1 MAGIP
6 APGLLGAAALVCGAI
21 ALTMALSTAQ
31 AFIGARVGSDHP
43 VHAFLIRAIRGHG
56 LRLFA
61 RIPGLLNTC
70 YCAALPLYLQWILAH
85 FRSAVAYW
93 SERLLNPAVNAA
105 HVAVFALLA
114 LLATRSDGLPPGFV
128 GLASCAFALTPQFY
142 HALSA
147 RNFGLSARGIGLL
160 LLTLFLLVA
169 YLAQAGTL
177 GAASWP
183 ALAVLGWL
191 IWGFST
197 FAQQA
202 LCLVSVILAVASG
215 RYVPLAGTLL
225 GLAVFVA
232 VHPRYSLSYL
242 KYTWR
247 FLQAYRRE
255 LAPIYILAARRSI
268 WRDLLW
274 DVWARAAGGLGPALR
289 YAYGNSVLVAVL
301 LNPLC
306 VLACWAALSGLL
318 PRHGFLAYA
327 GSVTL
332 AGAIAMILTSFRST
346 RFLGE
351 PERYLEAVTPW
362 AVLCAGYVLVTAGQ
376 SALLAAV
383 SAAFLLL
390 DLAQL
395 YASTLLVRH
404 FNDTQ
409 SGELVVLQ
417 AAVRARLPGDV
428 RFCSNNEHY
437 TKMLMQN
444 DWRFAYCVAVGQDYC
459 GMSVREAF
467 SEFPRLQRAAC
478 QRIVTTYRINACLL
492 DRRVFDAL
500 FDAPPP
506 GLRNVSTAYESP
518 RLKLLVLE
526 WAEAEVAA

>member
-1 MAGIP
+1 MAGTP
-6 APGLLGAAALVCGAI
+6 APASLGAI
-21 ALTMALSTAQ
+21 APVCAAILLTMALSTAQ

-43 VHAFLIRAIRGHG
+43 VHAFLIRAIRSHG
-56 LRLFA
+56 LRLFT

-85 FRSAVAYW
+85 FRSAAAYW
-93 SERLLNPAVNAA
+93 GERLLNPTLNAA

-114 LLATRSDGLPPGFV
+114 LLAVHFDQLPFGFV
-128 GLASCAFALTPQFY
+128 GLATCAFALTPQFY

-160 LLTLFLLVA
+160 LLTLFLLAA
-169 YLAQAGTL
+169 YLVQAGIEP
-177 GAASWP
+177 AAGWP
-183 ALAVLGWL
+183 ALVVLGWL

-202 LCLVSVILAVASG
+202 LCIISVILAVAS
-215 RYVPLAGTLL
+215 RQYVPLAGTAL
-225 GLAVFVA
+225 GLAAFVA
-232 VHPRYSLSYL
+232 LHPRYSLSYL
-242 KYTWR
+242 KYTLR
-247 FLQAYRRE
+247 FMQTYRKD
-255 LAPIYILAARRSI
+255 LAPVFILASRRSI

-274 DVWARAAGGLGPALR
+274 DIWSRASGGFGPAVR
-289 YAYGNSVLVAVL
+289 YAYGNSVLVVVL

-306 VLACWAALSGLL
+306 LLGCWAALSNLL
-318 PRHGFLAYA
+318 PPRGFVAYA

-332 AGAIAMILTSFRST
+332 AGTIAMALTSFRVT

-351 PERYLEAVTPW
+351 PERYVEAITPW
-362 AVLCAGYVLVTAGQ
+362 GVLCAAYVLVTSGQ
-376 SALLAAV
+376 GTLLAAV
-383 SAAFLLL
+383 SGLFLML
-390 DLAQL
+390 DLGQL
-395 YASTLLVRH
+395 YASTQLFRH

-409 SGELVVLQ
+409 SGELAALQ
-417 AAVRARLPGDV
+417 GAVRERVPRDV

-459 GMSVREAF
+459 GMSVPEAF
-467 SEFPRLQRAAC
+467 SEFPRLRRAAC
-478 QRIVTTYRINACLL
+478 QRIVTTYRINVCLL

-506 GLRNVSTAYESP
+506 GLRSVSTAYESP
-518 RLKLLVLE
+518 RLKLLVLD
-526 WAEAEVAA
+526 WAEVGA

>member
-1 MAGIP
+1 MAATSAP
-6 APGLLGAAALVCGAI
+6 ASLGAVALACGAI

-31 AFIGARVGSDHP
+31 ALIGARVGSDHP

-85 FRSAVAYW
+85 FRSAVVYW
-93 SERLLNPAVNAA
+93 GERLLNPAVNAA
-105 HVAVFALLA
+105 HVSVFALLA
-114 LLATRSDGLPPGFV
+114 LMVVHFDGLPLGFV
-128 GLASCAFALTPQFY
+128 GLATCAFALTPQFY

-160 LLTLFLLVA
+160 LLTLFLLTA
-169 YLAQAGTL
+169 YLVQAGIVP
-177 GAASWP
+177 AAGWP

-202 LCLVSVILAVASG
+202 LCIVSVILAVAS
-215 RYVPLAGTLL
+215 RQYVPLAGTAL
-225 GLAVFVA
+225 GLAAFVA

-242 KYTWR
+242 KYTLR
-247 FLQAYRRE
+247 FMNTYRKE

-274 DVWARAAGGLGPALR
+274 DVWARASGGPGATLR
-289 YAYGNSVLVAVL
+289 YAYGNSVLVVVL

-306 VLACWAALSGLL
+306 VLACWAAVSGLL
-318 PRHGFLAYA
+318 PPRGLLAYA

-332 AGAIAMILTSFRST
+332 AGAIAMILTSFRAT

-362 AVLCAGYVLVTAGQ
+362 GALCAGYALFTAGQ
-376 SALLAAV
+376 GALLAAV
-383 SAAFLLL
+383 SAVFLLL

-395 YASTLLVRH
+395 YASTLLFRH
-404 FNDTQ
+404 LNDTQ
-409 SGELVVLQ
+409 SEELAALQ
-417 AAVRARLPGDV
+417 AAVRERLPRDV

-459 GMSVREAF
+459 GMSAREAF
-467 SEFPRLQRAAC
+467 SEFPRLRRAAC

-500 FDAPPP
+500 FDAPPA
-506 GLRNVSTAYESP
+506 GLRSVSTAYESP
-518 RLKLLVLE
+518 RLKLLILD
-526 WAEAEVAA
+526 WAEVAA